1 MLVSIDLHAFTFL
14 YRYYKHSYFITP
26 YIYIYIPYILFF
38 FMYAG
43 CWLYKSQHPEAKWLE
58 GRRYAEDAALGG
70 VERLFEI
77 HPPMG

>member
-1 MLVSIDLHAFTFL
+1 
-14 YRYYKHSYFITP
+14 
-26 YIYIYIPYILFF
+26 
-38 FMYAG
+38 MYAG

-58 GRRYAEDAALGG
+58 GRYAEDAALGG